1 MRRKIVSIGIVV
13 AVAASLGLSACSDSD
28 PEAADTPA
36 TAETIV
42 NSATQTDANGETI
55 PPEAESVESEVVS
68 SEEAGGGGGGDV
80 VGDVAAGETFFAATC
95 SGCHLDN
102 GKSAGGV
109 GPQLQG
115 DPNIVDQQFVIDTV
129 TNGKGAMPAG
139 LASGADLENVSAYVV
154 SLQ

>member
-42 NSATQTDANGETI
+42 NSATQTDANGETV
-55 PPEAESVESEVVS
+55 PAEVESAASEVVS
-68 SEEAGGGGGGDV
+68 EEEAGGDTTG
-80 VGDVAAGETFFAATC
+80 VGDIAAGEVFFAATC

-109 GPQLQG
+109 GPQLAG
-115 DPNIVDQQFVIDTV
+115 NPNITGQEYVIGVV

-139 LASGADLENVSAYVV
+139 LASGTDLDNVSAYVV

>member
-1 MRRKIVSIGIVV
+1 MRRKIVSVGIVI

-42 NSATQTDANGETI
+42 NSATQTDENGETV
-55 PPEAESVESEVVS
+55 PAQVESAASSVVS
-68 SEEAGGGGGGDV
+68 EEEAGGNPTG
-80 VGDVAAGETFFAATC
+80 VGDIAAGEVFFSQTC

-102 GKSAGGV
+102 GKSAGGI

-115 DPNIVDQQFVIDTV
+115 DPNIKDQQFVIDTV

-139 LASGADLENVSAYVV
+139 LASGTDLDNVSAYVV